1 MQHHCTV
8 HTKQKCITKLRKY
21 FKAIR
26 NKDAGGTSKITSTKK
41 LRLITA
47 AEYITCTKPHEIYS
61 MSWSSCEID
70 WTMNNDSMFA
80 SHHQS
85 PFIWLADSSKA
96 PSAVHNPRTPLNN
109 GMVQA
114 PCKGKMAGDD
124 RATLRHFFR
133 AVKHHFNE

>member
-1 MQHHCTV
+1 MLIGLGSGI
-8 HTKQKCITKLRKY
+8 KKILKLR
-21 FKAIR
+21 
-26 NKDAGGTSKITSTKK
+26 
-41 LRLITA
+41 
-47 AEYITCTKPHEIYS
+47 P
-61 MSWSSCEID
+61 SCLFIELL
-70 WTMNNDSMFA
+70 TNNDSMFA

-114 PCKGKMAGDD
+114 PCKGKMAADD